1 MLSTKWCFVAVAV
14 VGIAGPAWAI
24 VLIDPDTNNGSFE
37 MAGGVINVEKIQEWD
52 GAVDIDF
59 WTEWTGVS
67 GAMGDSGIE
76 MTGNAS
82 DGDMVSFLQPNN
94 AVYNL
99 TSHVA
104 QEGDNFFF
112 SWDHVLRNSL
122 HTVGLVW
129 DDGGTITSI
138 AASEISSD
146 TAGTSNSNS
155 FTVQAGDPWIG
166 STIGLGL
173 VNNNSNYPE
182 VDNFILTANEAAAV
196 PGDVDGDGDVDL
208 VDYGFI
214 RDNFRLSPATK
225 EQGDITG
232 ANIVDLN
239 DFLLWRSNHP
249 FPAAG
254 SAEIAAGDQAIPEP
268 NSWLLASLTGLAV
281 IYRRSRT

>member
-1 MLSTKWCFVAVAV
+1 MIVARYSVCLTAILVIGGGPVLASTT
-14 VGIAGPAWAI
+14 
-24 VLIDPDTNNGSFE
+24 LIDATTNNGSFE
-37 MAGGVINVEKIQEWD
+37 LADGIVNTTKIKEWD
-52 GAVDIDF
+52 TTPDVDN

-67 GAMGDSGIE
+67 GAMGDSGVE

-94 AVYNL
+94 ATYNL

-104 QEGDNFFF
+104 QVGDVFLF

-182 VDNFILTANEAAAV
+182 VDNFVLT
-196 PGDVDGDGDVDL
+196 L
-208 VDYGFI
+208 
-214 RDNFRLSPATK
+214 
-225 EQGDITG
+225 
-232 ANIVDLN
+232 
-239 DFLLWRSNHP
+239 
-249 FPAAG
+249 
-254 SAEIAAGDQAIPEP
+254 IPEP
-268 NSWLLASLTGLAV
+268 SAVVLVGIAVGLLAA
-281 IYRRSRT
+281 RRRVR